1 MKKIKINKN
10 TKYSPINT
18 KNLTYLIFAILIYL
32 VIYFVVSQDLL
43 LRQYRSILV
52 LTAVNITLAVSLN
65 LVTGFLGELSLGHA
79 GFMMIGAYSGAL
91 FTKYME
97 ASPISLP
104 VPILIILAVLVGG
117 IFAALAGIL
126 IGIPVLRLTGDY
138 LAIVTLGFGE
148 IVRSICENLRI
159 TNGAAGLSG
168 ITTYTNYKNFSYSFI
183 IMVVTIVVIAN
194 LINSKQG
201 RAILSVRENHIAA
214 QSIGINLP
222 RFRLLAFTLGS
233 FFAGIAGVV
242 HAHNQGTL
250 FPSEAGYI
258 KSIDILVIVVLGGMG
273 NIKGSIIAAIVL
285 TIIPELLRDAAD
297 YRQLLYSIVLI
308 VLMLTNSNEKI
319 VAFRNRI
326 LGKFSKIQLPQK
338 KGE

>member
-1 MKKIKINKN
+1 MKKNAENKN

-18 KNLTYLIFAILIYL
+18 KNLGILIFVLLIYL
-32 VIYFVVSQDLL
+32 LIYFVVSQDLL

-52 LTAVNITLAVSLN
+52 LTAVNIILAVSLN

-79 GFMMIGAYSGAL
+79 GFMMIGAYAGAL
-91 FTKYME
+91 FTKYIE
-97 ASPISLP
+97 SSSINLP
-104 VPILIILAVLVGG
+104 VPILIILAVIVGG
-117 IFAALAGIL
+117 LFAALAGIL

-138 LAIVTLGFGE
+138 LAIVTLAFGE
-148 IVRSICENLRI
+148 IVRSISENLEI

-168 ITTYTNYKNFSYSFI
+168 ITSYTNYKNFSYSYI
-183 IMVVTIVVIAN
+183 IMIITIVIISN

-214 QSIGINLP
+214 ESIGINLP
-222 RFRLLAFTLGS
+222 RFRLLAFTLGA

-250 FPSEAGYI
+250 FPSEAGYN
-258 KSIDILVIVVLGGMG
+258 KSIDLLVIVVLGGMG

-308 VLMLTNSNEKI
+308 ILMLTSSNEKI
-319 VAFRNRI
+319 AAFRNRI
-326 LGKFSKIQLPQK
+326 FGKLSISQK

>member
-1 MKKIKINKN
+1 MRKLEKNK
-10 TKYSPINT
+10 TTSYSPINK
-18 KNLTYLIFAILIYL
+18 KNISVLISTILVYLLIY
-32 VIYFVVSQDLL
+32 IVVSQDLL

-52 LTAVNITLAVSLN
+52 LIAVNITLAVSLN

-79 GFMMIGAYSGAL
+79 GFMMIGAYAGAL
-91 FTKYME
+91 FTKYIE
-97 ASPISLP
+97 ASSIQLPI
-104 VPILIILAVLVGG
+104 PILIILAVLVGG
-117 IFAALAGIL
+117 FFAALAGIL

-138 LAIVTLGFGE
+138 LAIVTLAFGE
-148 IVRSICENLRI
+148 IVRSICENLKI

-168 ITTYTNYKNFSYSFI
+168 ITTYTNYKNFTYSFI
-183 IMVVTIVVIAN
+183 IMIVTIVIIAN

-214 QSIGINLP
+214 QSIGISLS
-222 RFRLLAFTLGS
+222 RYKLLAFTLGA

-250 FPSEAGYI
+250 FPSEAGYN
-258 KSIDILVIVVLGGMG
+258 KSIDLLVIVVLGGMG
-273 NIKGSIIAAIVL
+273 NIKGSILAAIVL
-285 TIIPELLRDAAD
+285 TILPELLRDAAD

-308 VLMLTNSNEKI
+308 VLMLTSSNEKI
-319 VAFRNRI
+319 TAFRNQI
-326 LGKFSKIQLPQK
+326 FGKLSKSQASQK

>member
-1 MKKIKINKN
+1 MKKMKENIQTIS
-10 TKYSPINT
+10 SPFHA
-18 KNLTYLIFAILIYL
+18 KSLTAVIFIILIYL
-32 VIYFVVSQDLL
+32 GIYFVVSQDLL

-79 GFMMIGAYSGAL
+79 GFMMIGAYAGAL
-91 FTKYME
+91 FTKYVE
-97 ASPISLP
+97 SSSINLP
-104 VPILIILAVLVGG
+104 VPVLVILAILVGG
-117 IFAALAGIL
+117 LFAALAGLI

-138 LAIVTLGFGE
+138 LAIVTLAFGE
-148 IVRSICENLRI
+148 IVKSICENLEI

-168 ITTYTNYKNFSYSFI
+168 ISTYTNYKHFSYSYIVMI
-183 IMVVTIVVIAN
+183 ITIIVIAN
-194 LINSKQG
+194 LIHSKQG

-222 RFRLLAFTLGS
+222 RFRILAFTLGA
-233 FFAGIAGVV
+233 FFAGVAGVV
-242 HAHNQGTL
+242 HAHNQGSL
-250 FPSEAGYI
+250 FPVEANYN

-273 NIKGSIIAAIVL
+273 NIKGSIIAAVIL

-319 VAFRNRI
+319 VAYRNRI
-326 LGKFSKIQLPQK
+326 FGKFSKKSLLQG

>member
-1 MKKIKINKN
+1 MNKIKNS
-10 TKYSPINT
+10 KYSPIST
-18 KNLTYLIFAILIYL
+18 KNLMLLILTVLVYL

-97 ASPISLP
+97 SSPINLP
-104 VPILIILAVLVGG
+104 VPVLIILAILVGG
-117 IFAALAGIL
+117 MFAALAGIL
-126 IGIPVLRLTGDY
+126 IGVPVLRLTGDY
-138 LAIVTLGFGE
+138 LAIVTLAFGE
-148 IVRSICENLRI
+148 IVRSVCENLKI

-168 ITTYTNYKNFSYSFI
+168 ITTYTNYKSFSYSFI
-183 IMVVTIVVIAN
+183 VMILTIVIIAN

-233 FFAGIAGVV
+233 FFAGIAGVI

-250 FPSEAGYI
+250 FPSEAGYN

-308 VLMLTNSNEKI
+308 VLMLTSSNEKI

-326 LGKFSKIQLPQK
+326 FGKLTKTQLPQK